1 MQDRGARWAQ
11 RCSRNFCAS
20 LLDCIIPDEC
30 KIMNKVTVGWTIEI
44 AGTALWLF
52 GYFRPGTASLVDWK
66 TLTPWWIAEWLPSL
80 QAEVGM
86 ALIFIGMFVI
96 YWPAR
101 ARK

>member
-1 MQDRGARWAQ
+1 
-11 RCSRNFCAS
+11 
-20 LLDCIIPDEC
+20 
-30 KIMNKVTVGWTIEI
+30 MNKVTVGWTIEI